1 MCEWKKRRI
10 HFRGYFANESVPEDS
25 EIHTLVCVFDIPV
38 CLYEEWILFS
48 PFLGLIDRPQTV
60 TLFSSSKII
69 LTTFTFHLLSF
80 VVIGILLGGL

>member
-1 MCEWKKRRI
+1 MYEWKKRGI

-38 CLYEEWILFS
+38 CLYGEWILFS